1 MVMQRPAA
9 KVGEDNKA
17 QMSFR
22 LFSRRA
28 AIYSLA
34 LVFGAFPVSVALANS
49 LMLVSVVFWLLSL
62 DRTDGRDFLQRSWAH
77 PVVRPALA
85 LALLVVLASF
95 WSPASWEEILGYY
108 RKYLKFVLLP
118 IFIYLLAR
126 REDRAHCWTAF
137 GLAMLFTLA
146 STWLNVWF
154 QLPWSRTVNQGFGA
168 DHTVFKDHISQGIMM
183 SLFVALNVH
192 WGYKASSRWKAL
204 GFWLV
209 ATLGATSVLVLTESR
224 TGYIGLLLSLVVF
237 ALTLLWRR
245 PQKLLGVV
253 LVGALAL
260 TTAYNFSPHFKHRTN
275 LALQEAQNHSANTL
289 TSVGARI
296 EVWRFMAKHT
306 DNAKLMG
313 AGTAS
318 YPVIARTYFQDPA
331 FCAAICPHPHNQFI
345 LFYFEQGLPGLVLIL
360 WFMVAIVRQ
369 ALRYQRTH
377 RALMLAFVSIM
388 FTSNMTHSSL
398 WLSTESQFF
407 ILMTALLLASAGRPL
422 PGAETANTGGPA
434 RPD

>member
-1 MVMQRPAA
+1 
-9 KVGEDNKA
+9 
-17 QMSFR
+17 MSFR
-22 LFSRRA
+22 TFARRA

-34 LVFGAFPVSVALANS
+34 LLFAAFPVSVALANS
-49 LMLVSVVFWLLSL
+49 LILITVVLWFLSL
-62 DRTDGRDFLQRSWAH
+62 DAVDWRDFLRTSWAN

-85 LALLVVLASF
+85 LVLLIVLASF
-95 WSPASWEEILGYY
+95 WSPASWEEIGGYY
-108 RKYLKFVLLP
+108 RKYVKFLLLP
-118 IFIYLLAR
+118 VFIHLLAR
-126 REDRAHCWTAF
+126 REDRAHCWSAF
-137 GLAMLFTLA
+137 GLALLFTLM

-154 QLPWSRTVNQGFGA
+154 QLPWSRTFNQGFGA

-183 SLFVALNVH
+183 SLFVALCVH
-192 WGYKASSRWKAL
+192 WAYKASSRWRAIL
-204 GFWLV
+204 CWVV
-209 ATLGATSVLVLTESR
+209 AGLGATSILALTESR

-245 PQKLLGVV
+245 PKMLMAAVT
-253 LVGALAL
+253 VGALAL
-260 TTAYNFSPHFKHRTN
+260 SSAYMLSPHFKHRTN
-275 LALQEAQNHSANTL
+275 LALQEAQNHSTGTL

-318 YPVIARTYFQDPA
+318 YPVIARSYFKDPD

-345 LFYFEQGLPGLVLIL
+345 LFYFEQGLPGLLLIL
-360 WFMVAIVRQ
+360 WFMLAIVRQ
-369 ALRYQRTH
+369 ALRHQSSH
-377 RALMLAFVSIM
+377 RALMLAFVTIM

-407 ILMTALLLASAGRPL
+407 ILATALLMASAGRRDQVP
-422 PGAETANTGGPA
+422 PVASAATA
-434 RPD
+434 